1 MVIKNG
7 PYGKFM
13 ACTGYPEVKHYK
25 PILQKIG
32 VACPKCGRDIVQRRS
47 KKKRTFYGCSG
58 YPDCDFT
65 SNVRP
70 VSNLCPQCR
79 GLMVMSGKGAAKCT
93 QCAFST
99 TLDNLK
105 REAVKT

>member
-1 MVIKNG
+1 MVIKSG
-7 PYGKFM
+7 RFGKFI
-13 ACTGYPEVKHYK
+13 ACTDYPKCK
-25 PILQKIG
+25 TTKQILKKIG

-70 VSNLCPQCR
+70 LSNHCPQCR
-79 GLMVMSGKGAAKCT
+79 SLMVMSGKDMAKCT
-93 QCAFST
+93 QCAFSSP
-99 TLDNLK
+99 LDKLE
-105 REAVKT
+105 REAVKA